1 MIFSYDNALNFPRS
15 DVSEKG
21 QPYAVPMTEGF
32 GVEAMR
38 GYQRLPLVKGFG
50 KTQRIDNWW
59 NQPLIMAAALGFAL
73 LYTLIRVAVLD
84 GSIHYED
91 HRVTSPIFSPD
102 VLHIFH
108 VTNHPGWMNSAMLIL
123 WIPFGFRGTC
133 YYMRKVYHRSFFQN
147 PSACMVSKPDINHT
161 LGYSGERGIF
171 IFNNLHRYMLY
182 LAIVIL
188 SMKYYDVVH
197 TMQFSGS
204 WGLSVGTF
212 VLAIESFLLTM
223 YVISCHA
230 FRHLVGGSLKQ
241 WRGGASSI
249 AGRIFRFSSR
259 HNVHHNLWFWTSLAM
274 VFLGDLFVMAVA
286 EGLISDPRFILG

>member
-1 MIFSYDNALNFPRS
+1 
-15 DVSEKG
+15 
-21 QPYAVPMTEGF
+21 
-32 GVEAMR
+32 
-38 GYQRLPLVKGFG
+38 
-50 KTQRIDNWW
+50 
-59 NQPLIMAAALGFAL
+59 
-73 LYTLIRVAVLD
+73 
-84 GSIHYED
+84 
-91 HRVTSPIFSPD
+91 
-102 VLHIFH
+102 
-108 VTNHPGWMNSAMLIL
+108 
-123 WIPFGFRGTC
+123 
-133 YYMRKVYHRSFFQN
+133 
-147 PSACMVSKPDINHT
+147 
-161 LGYSGERGIF
+161 
-171 IFNNLHRYMLY
+171 MLY

-212 VLAIESFLLTM
+212 ILAIESFLLTM

-274 VFLGDLFVMAVA
+274 VFLGDLFVMSVA

>member
-1 MIFSYDNALNFPRS
+1 MDELSHVDPMDSLRFQRYLLLHA
-15 DVSEKG
+15 EG
-21 QPYAVPMTEGF
+21 VPPIL
-32 GVEAMR
+32 
-38 GYQRLPLVKGFG
+38 LP
-50 KTQRIDNWW
+50 
-59 NQPLIMAAALGFAL
+59 
-73 LYTLIRVAVLD
+73 
-84 GSIHYED
+84 
-91 HRVTSPIFSPD
+91 
-102 VLHIFH
+102 
-108 VTNHPGWMNSAMLIL
+108 
-123 WIPFGFRGTC
+123 
-133 YYMRKVYHRSFFQN
+133 N

-182 LAIVIL
+182 LAIIIL

-204 WGLSVGTF
+204 WGFLWDLCPCNRIFPADDVCHLLSCIQT
-212 VLAIESFLLTM
+212 S
-223 YVISCHA
+223 
-230 FRHLVGGSLKQ
+230 RGGSLKQ

>member
-1 MIFSYDNALNFPRS
+1 MIFSYNNALNFPRS

-21 QPYAVPMTEGF
+21 QPYAVPMTEGS

-50 KTQRIDNWW
+50 KTRDRQLVESTVDHGSR
-59 NQPLIMAAALGFAL
+59 PRFAL

-161 LGYSGERGIF
+161 LGYSGERGI
-171 IFNNLHRYMLY
+171 
-182 LAIVIL
+182 
-188 SMKYYDVVH
+188 S
-197 TMQFSGS
+197 FSI
-204 WGLSVGTF
+204 T
-212 VLAIESFLLTM
+212 
-223 YVISCHA
+223 
-230 FRHLVGGSLKQ
+230 
-241 WRGGASSI
+241 SI
-249 AGRIFRFSSR
+249 ATCYILPSSFCR
-259 HNVHHNLWFWTSLAM
+259 
-274 VFLGDLFVMAVA
+274 
-286 EGLISDPRFILG
+286 